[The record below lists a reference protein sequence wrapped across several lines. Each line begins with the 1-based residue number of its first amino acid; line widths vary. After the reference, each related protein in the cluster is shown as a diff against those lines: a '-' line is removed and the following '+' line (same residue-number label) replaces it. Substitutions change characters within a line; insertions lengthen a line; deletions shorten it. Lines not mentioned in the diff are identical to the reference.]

1 MKIVQNAILVMAV
14 LVLAVGL
21 VYAGHYKLVS
31 VSISSA
37 TVPVQVIPGG
47 QKDSWLLKPRASAT
61 SLLCFSVAT
70 NAASP
75 TAVPSPTALMEVQ
88 AGMSLFDSLSGI
100 NGPQDPTVMQ
110 DSIWCVNAATPA
122 ATAAVDGIY
131 R

>member
-1 MKIVQNAILVMAV
+1 MKIVQNAVLAIAV

-21 VYAGHYKLVS
+21 VYAGHYKQVS

-75 TAVPSPTALMEVQ
+75 TAVPSPAMEVQ
-88 AGMSLFDSLSGI
+88 AGMSLFDQLSGD
-100 NGPQDPTVMQ
+100 NGPQDPTTMQ

>member
-1 MKIVQNAILVMAV
+1 MKLIQNTVLIIAA
-14 LVLAVGL
+14 LVLAGSL
-21 VYAGHYKLVS
+21 VYAGHYNTVS
-31 VSISSA
+31 VSVASA

-47 QKDSWLLKPRASAT
+47 QKDSWMLKPRAAAT
-61 SLLCFSVAT
+61 SLLCFAVAT

-75 TAVPSPTALMEVQ
+75 TAVPSPAMEVQ
-88 AGMSLFDSLSGI
+88 AGMSLNDQLSGI

-122 ATAAVDGIY
+122 ATAKVDAMY